1 MHKYWRHLGDYAKK
15 TRHLTMLEHGAFTL
29 LLDWCYDHEK
39 PLPEGREAVFRLV
52 GARAAHEK
60 KAVWGVLNEFFTL
73 SAGGWV
79 NGRVQAEL
87 VEYQGKSEKTRSAAA
102 KRWQSERNADA
113 CGVHDGCNASRAR
126 SDNQQPATNNQQP
139 STEGAALPRVGDAG
153 GILSEEIS
161 IENVGAEVSD
171 TVIPGLSGL
180 AKKKEGGG
188 AEGMLNVEHSTLNIE
203 REKLDPEA
211 VQKRGSRPK
220 KEGPE
225 WPEDLA
231 EGYREVLGEWWW
243 HKREMKQGYSRAG
256 WLRLVRQ
263 QRQFPVELVRRS
275 VETSMTRP
283 WAGLFTEKLGAEGVG
298 QGRIGPEKKW
308 AAAGE
313 PEVRVVVRETGAPE
327 GWGEA
332 TVALYE
338 EVVPWAMLGEG
349 QQAEVREWLAREEP
363 EHAEA

>member
-126 SDNQQPATNNQQP
+126 SDNQQPATNNQ
-139 STEGAALPRVGDAG
+139 STSEAALPG
-153 GILSEEIS
+153 GAEAENLEEIS
-161 IENVGAEVSD
+161 IENVGAGVGA
-171 TVIPGLSGL
+171 TVILGRDGAAEKKERGGAGAKPRVRVRNEVFDALVVVTGTPLDQVTRALGGQVAAALRDIKEVCPEVTVEEVRKRAAVYRQKWPKVSLSPSAL
-180 AKKKEGGG
+180 AKHWGSLGSEKKEGG
-188 AEGMLNVEHSTLNIE
+188 AEVARVSQGVGEPTW
-203 REKLDPEA
+203 D
-211 VQKRGSRPK
+211 
-220 KEGPE
+220 
-225 WPEDLA
+225 W
-231 EGYREVLGEWWW
+231 REVARVLGIV
-243 HKREMKQGYSRAG
+243 GG
-256 WLRLVRQ
+256 L
-263 QRQFPVELVRRS
+263 
-275 VETSMTRP
+275 
-283 WAGLFTEKLGAEGVG
+283 WAGLERGDKVRILRAKVQGAGTG
-298 QGRIGPEKKW
+298 H
-308 AAAGE
+308 AG
-313 PEVRVVVRETGAPE
+313 A
-327 GWGEA
+327 
-332 TVALYE
+332 
-338 EVVPWAMLGEG
+338 
-349 QQAEVREWLAREEP
+349 
-363 EHAEA
+363 